1 MKKFNL
7 IIKSLL
13 IISLFSVI
21 FGCSNSKTVELK
33 QDDIIETL
41 PTENPTKIVVYS
53 KFLPVDVDNSQPY
66 SLNASVT
73 PTDKAGEKIIYTSDN
88 TSVAEVD
95 ENGVV
100 TVKGEGSAYIKMTLD
115 NDSSVYTNVAVLG
128 YKYSAENNAVP
139 VKAVSV
145 DSTYVE
151 LTKGDMNTYEIMSS
165 IRPTD
170 ATSKEIGYIS
180 NNEYV
185 AVVDENGVITGLNVG
200 STEIIAYAK
209 ANPAE
214 YSLITVH
221 VKSNESGSDFSP
233 PANVKPLDLAGNPLS
248 LIAKYQI
255 LEYSLNDTAYIKVN
269 DDSNLRVNVD
279 LSELNGGVVNILLY
293 IKLNGT
299 EVRLIKKETLGG
311 DLNQAISNIFTS
323 LGADITGKYTMNFVM
338 TPEVYTQISEQGLTK
353 PGEKIVLKLG
363 KIEDY
368 PLAGG
373 MGSDIEY
380 DINTVPV
387 EEGGGTT
394 TPPDSG
400 ENTGIEIKS
409 ITFDKTTYTAMQ
421 VNEQFKINAEISP
434 VNATIKTLTW
444 TSSDNNSAT
453 VDSDGNVTVLK
464 NNKVTITAT
473 ASNGVSASL
482 EIIPVEKIDDFM
494 LDVDMKEFIQE
505 VDETFQITYR
515 VFPFIMQ
522 EDERV
527 VEYTS
532 LDNSIVT
539 VDENGLVTAHAE
551 GETIINVKIDN
562 IERQLLAVVL
572 PKSAA
577 SVPVED
583 IILKEESGNYPPT
596 VGTIKLGV
604 EIVPSNAGDKRL
616 TYVSSNPDVAEVNAS
631 GIITVKGYGETDI
644 TVTSINNSSATKV
657 YHLVI
662 ETLPTKI
669 VFERNDYGVALNGK
683 EIITPE
689 FEGNPSNRNVTYS
702 IEDTS
707 IAEVNAQTGEVT
719 GLAVGTT
726 KLFAESVN
734 GLKTETVLHVYT
746 PVVKGDVSTLAGTYE
761 IIDFTQANGTLDV
774 GTKEYGGVER
784 MIGEMTITV
793 TGNTVKVKSKIQM
806 DSSKMNNFEGVAGFG
821 KEEARKGQFQYTDY
835 TESEY
840 NENGFGTAGKTSAYI
855 THDNDMLKLY
865 QQWQEGALGIT
876 VDVNVNTWI
885 RKKSDT
891 VKDLLPDT
899 LHWSKNGIDGSGVA
913 NAIAHHPEAKLP
925 EKEPYYTYGLIVNN

>member
-1 MKKFNL
+1 MS
-7 IIKSLL
+7 I
-13 IISLFSVI
+13 FSI
-21 FGCSNSKTVELK
+21 LFGCNNTKIVEEK
-33 QDDIIETL
+33 QSDNIIML
-41 PTENPTKIVVYS
+41 PPENPTKIVVYS
-53 KFLPVDVDNSQPY
+53 KFLPVDVDNSKPY
-66 SLNASVT
+66 SLNAAVT
-73 PTDKAGEKIIYTSDN
+73 PTDKAGEKINYISDN

-100 TVKGEGSAYIKMTLD
+100 TVKGEGRAYIKMTLD

-128 YKYSAENNAVP
+128 YKYSAENNVVP

-145 DSTYVE
+145 DGTHVT
-151 LTKGDMNTYEIMSS
+151 LTKGDVNTYEIISS
-165 IRPTD
+165 VRPSD
-170 ATSKEIGYIS
+170 ATNKEIGYIS

-185 AVVDENGVITGLNVG
+185 AVVDENGVITGLNIG
-200 STEIIAYAK
+200 TAEIIVYSK

-214 YSLITVH
+214 YSIVTVN
-221 VKSNESGSDFSP
+221 VKSSDSGNDFIP
-233 PANVKPLDLAGNPLS
+233 PADVKPIDLSGNPFS

-255 LEYSLNDTAYIKVN
+255 LEYSVNDSAYVKVN

-279 LSELNGGVVNILLY
+279 LSELNSGIVNILLY

-299 EVRLIKKETLGG
+299 EVRLIKKEILGEYS
-311 DLNQAISNIFTS
+311 DISEIFTS

-338 TPEVYTQISEQGLTK
+338 TPENYTQISEQGLTR
-353 PGEKIVLKLG
+353 PGEKLVLKLG
-363 KIEDY
+363 KIKDY
-368 PLAGG
+368 ELSDV

-387 EEGGGTT
+387 EEGGGET
-394 TPPDSG
+394 TPPDG
-400 ENTGIEIKS
+400 GNTGIEIKS

-434 VNATIKTLTW
+434 ADATIKTLTW

-453 VDSDGNVTVLK
+453 VDSNGLVTVLK
-464 NNKVTITAT
+464 NNKVTITAS
-473 ASNGVSASL
+473 AENGVSASL
-482 EIIPVEKIDDFM
+482 EIVPVEKIDDFM
-494 LDVDMKEFIQE
+494 LDVDRKDFIKEI
-505 VDETFQITYR
+505 DETFQITYR

-522 EDERV
+522 ADERV

-532 LDNSIVT
+532 SDNSIVT
-539 VDENGLVTAHAE
+539 VDEKGLVTAHAE
-551 GETIINVKIDN
+551 GEAFINVKIDN

-572 PKSAA
+572 PKSAG
-577 SVPVED
+577 STPVED
-583 IILKEESGNYPPT
+583 IILKEESGNYPPS
-596 VGTIKLGV
+596 VGTIKLNV

-616 TYVSSNPDVAEVNAS
+616 TYTSSNLSVAEVNTS
-631 GIITVKGYGETDI
+631 GVITVKGYGETDI
-644 TVTSINNSSATKV
+644 TVTSVNNSKATKV

-689 FEGNPSNRNVTYS
+689 FEGNPSNRKVTYS
-702 IEDTS
+702 IENTS
-707 IAEVNAQTGEVT
+707 IAEVNAETGEVT
-719 GLAVGTT
+719 GLAVGST
-726 KLFAESVN
+726 KLFAVSVN
-734 GLKTETVLHVYT
+734 GLKTETVIHVYT
-746 PVVKGDVSTLAGTYE
+746 PVVKGDVNTLAGTYE
-761 IIDFTQANGTLDV
+761 IIDFTQVNDTDTLNV

-793 TGNTVKVKSKIQM
+793 TGNTVDVKSKIQM
-806 DSSKMNNFEGVAGFG
+806 DSSKMNNFGGVMGIG

-840 NENGFGTAGKTSAYI
+840 NENGFGSAGESSAYV

-865 QQWQEGALGIT
+865 QEWKAYGIAT
-876 VDVNVNTWI
+876 VQVNTWI
-885 RKKSDT
+885 KKKSDT
-891 VKDLLPDT
+891 VKDLKSDT

-913 NAIAHHPEAKLP
+913 NAIAHHPNAKFP
-925 EKEPYYTYGLIVNN
+925 EKEPYYTYGLIVSE

>member
-1 MKKFNL
+1 MSIFAIL
-7 IIKSLL
+7 
-13 IISLFSVI
+13 
-21 FGCSNSKTVELK
+21 FGCNNTKTVEEK
-33 QDDIIETL
+33 QADNIIML
-41 PTENPTKIVVYS
+41 PSENPTKIVVYS
-53 KFLPVDVDNSQPY
+53 KFLPVDVDNSKPY
-66 SLNASVT
+66 SLNAAVT
-73 PTDKAGEKIIYTSDN
+73 PTDKADEKITYISDN

-100 TVKGEGSAYIKMTLD
+100 TVKGEGSAYIKMTLE

-128 YKYSAENNAVP
+128 YKYSADNNVVP
-139 VKAVSV
+139 VKAIAV
-145 DSTYVE
+145 DGTHVT
-151 LTKGDMNTYEIMSS
+151 LTKGDVNTYEIISTV
-165 IRPTD
+165 RPSD
-170 ATSKEIGYIS
+170 ATNKKIGYIS

-185 AVVDENGVITGLNVG
+185 AVVDENGIITGLNVG
-200 STEIIAYAK
+200 TAEIIVYSK

-214 YSLITVH
+214 YSIVTVN
-221 VKSNESGSDFSP
+221 VKSSDNGNDFTP
-233 PANVKPLDLAGNPLS
+233 PVGVTPLDLSGNPFS

-255 LEYSLNDTAYIKVN
+255 LEYSINDANYVTVN

-279 LSELNGGVVNILLY
+279 LSELGSQTVNILLY

-299 EVRLIKKETLGG
+299 EVKLIKKEKLSGS
-311 DLNQAISNIFTS
+311 DLDQTIVNIFTS

-338 TPEVYTQISEQGLTK
+338 TPEVYTQISEQGLTR
-353 PGEKIVLKLG
+353 PGEKLVLKLG
-363 KIEDY
+363 KIENY
-368 PLAGG
+368 PIAGG
-373 MGSDIEY
+373 MGNDIEY
-380 DINTVPV
+380 DISKVPV
-387 EEGGGTT
+387 EEGGGET
-394 TPPDSG
+394 TPPDG
-400 ENTGIEIKS
+400 GNTGIEIQS

-434 VNATIKTLTW
+434 ADATIKTLTW

-453 VDSDGNVTVLK
+453 VDSNGLVTVLK
-464 NNKVTITAT
+464 NNKVTITAS
-473 ASNGVSASL
+473 AENGVSASL
-482 EIIPVEKIDDFM
+482 EIVPVEKIDDFM
-494 LDVDMKEFIQE
+494 LDVDRKDFIKEI
-505 VDETFQITYR
+505 DETFQITYR
-515 VFPFIMQ
+515 VFPYIMQ
-522 EDERV
+522 ADERV

-532 LDNSIVT
+532 SDDSIVT

-551 GETIINVKIDN
+551 GEAFINVKIDN

-572 PKSAA
+572 PKSAG

-583 IILKEESGNYPPT
+583 IILKEESGNYPPS
-596 VGTIKLGV
+596 VGTIKLNV

-616 TYVSSNPDVAEVNAS
+616 TYTSSNLSVAEVNTA
-631 GIITVKGYGETDI
+631 GIINVKGYGETDI
-644 TVTSINNSSATKV
+644 TVTSVNNSKATKV

-683 EIITPE
+683 ETITPE
-689 FEGNPSNRNVTYS
+689 FEGNPSNRKVIYS

-707 IAEVNAQTGEVT
+707 IAEVNAETGEVT
-719 GLAVGTT
+719 GLAVGST

-746 PVVKGDVSTLAGTYE
+746 PVVKGNVSTLAGTYE

-806 DSSKMNNFEGVAGFG
+806 DSSSMNNFEGFMGIG

-835 TESEY
+835 AESEY
-840 NENGFGTAGKTSAYI
+840 NENGFGTAGKTSANI

-865 QQWQEGALGIT
+865 QEWKEAGIAT
-876 VDVNVNTWI
+876 VKVNTWI

-913 NAIAHHPEAKLP
+913 NAIAHHPTAKFP
-925 EKEPYYTYGLIVNN
+925 EKEPYYTYGLIVNK